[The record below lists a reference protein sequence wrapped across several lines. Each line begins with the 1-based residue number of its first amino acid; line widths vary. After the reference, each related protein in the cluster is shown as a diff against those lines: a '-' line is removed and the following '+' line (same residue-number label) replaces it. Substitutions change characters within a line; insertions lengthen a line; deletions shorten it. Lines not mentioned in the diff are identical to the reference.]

1 MSPPPAV
8 AEKLCCAANTDS
20 RPGSPLPFRR
30 HSHKPKPGGN
40 PPAQTPLLDHHEPS
54 TSHTSDELI
63 ELQQIFAE
71 AGSTLPPSAG
81 PASSMALLGQTPRS
95 RPATATER
103 THDEAKNDRKPKKR
117 KLLKR
122 LTRELSRSNLSL
134 SNLKKAAAAKDKA
147 QKEQQQQQQDLP
159 GEKKVKSKKSKLKNK
174 KDDAAAL
181 EMHPVGSEAREVLL
195 SRTYDSD
202 AASLPDIRDSVVE
215 RLTKTVTLPDN
226 DEEKAKLS
234 PIKSKR
240 STDRRGD
247 VSSIDWGGK
256 GTGPYG

>member
-1 MSPPPAV
+1 
-8 AEKLCCAANTDS
+8 
-20 RPGSPLPFRR
+20 
-30 HSHKPKPGGN
+30 
-40 PPAQTPLLDHHEPS
+40 
-54 TSHTSDELI
+54 
-63 ELQQIFAE
+63 
-71 AGSTLPPSAG
+71 
-81 PASSMALLGQTPRS
+81 MALLSQAPRS

-134 SNLKKAAAAKDKA
+134 SNLKKAAAAKEKA
-147 QKEQQQQQQDLP
+147 QKEQQQKQQDLP

-181 EMHPVGSEAREVLL
+181 EMHPVGSETREVLL

-256 GTGPYG
+256 GAGSGPYG